1 MRRRTRLLVC
11 TLLTAALCCGAPRLP
26 AMAAPA
32 PTPPAP
38 SAESTSNPVKKPAD
52 PGRDARFKDAPKPA
66 RSPRQVES
74 PRNSSPPR
82 AGEKA
87 DSGQSTRPGESSQP
101 GEPAQ
106 PEAQPETEKPPKPD
120 LTPRLREIYERRA
133 QRFVTGPAGP
143 SLKDDFLLERRT
155 AQWALQHEEGKYR
168 YVEAWARERG
178 VKFVEA
184 KTEIWVKE
192 LKVTED
198 RARFY
203 VAQSLMLGYQ
213 YPGEEAVNRFGVGS
227 RHIIELHR
235 TADDRWL
242 IGLEWYSDPLGDE
255 TETPAETPKRK
266 PSTGRVPQAL
276 AGLLAPTAEA
286 TALSTAASAGRLDLA
301 YRYDREGAVR
311 YMDTYC
317 GLAAGCG
324 NGNKYNTKFRNYMG
338 EGGDCANFVSQ
349 ALRHGGKVPVP
360 YFTRVDGL
368 VSHLRYTG
376 KADLVAKGDFAT
388 VWRIAAGKPDGF
400 RSFVRPGDVLAYQ
413 YKDKMA
419 HVALITGFDSR
430 GYPLGNS
437 HTADRYHVPFD
448 LGWDRKTIYWF
459 VQMRD

>member
-1 MRRRTRLLVC
+1 MRVMRRQTRLFLC
-11 TLLTAALCCGAPRLP
+11 ALFTLALCCGAPRPP
-26 AMAAPA
+26 AGAAPA
-32 PTPPAP
+32 PAV
-38 SAESTSNPVKKPAD
+38 SASPTE
-52 PGRDARFKDAPKPA
+52 PA
-66 RSPRQVES
+66 RP
-74 PRNSSPPR
+74 
-82 AGEKA
+82 
-87 DSGQSTRPGESSQP
+87 
-101 GEPAQ
+101 EPEE
-106 PEAQPETEKPPKPD
+106 PEKPD

-133 QRFVTGPAGP
+133 QRFLTGPDEP
-143 SLKDDFLLERRT
+143 PLKDDFLLERKT

-168 YVEAWARERG
+168 YVEAWARQRG
-178 VKFVEA
+178 VKFIEA
-184 KTEIWVKE
+184 KTDIWVKE
-192 LKVTED
+192 LKMTAD

-213 YPGEEAVNRFGVGS
+213 YPGEETVNRFGVGS

-235 TADDRWL
+235 TEDGRWL

-255 TETPAETPKRK
+255 TETPAETPQRK
-266 PSTGRVPQAL
+266 PSTGMGPRAATGLPDALVAAAL
-276 AGLLAPTAEA
+276 AHPFDVAH
-286 TALSTAASAGRLDLA
+286 
-301 YRYDREGAVR
+301 RYDREGAVK
-311 YMDTYC
+311 YMDTYW

-349 ALRHGGKVPVP
+349 ALRHGGKLQVP

-368 VSHLRYTG
+368 VGHLRYTG
-376 KADLVAKGDFAT
+376 KADLVAKGDFGT
-388 VWRIAAGKPDGF
+388 VWKIAAAKPEGF

-413 YKDKMA
+413 FKDKMA